1 MVSSHTV
8 FFDIGNTLAT
18 GLEISARR
26 LLAARLGLSEK
37 ETRRAGRLL
46 MTCPATDPAS
56 LAAAVGEC
64 LPSRGT
70 AVIEAAVAAIWEEQS
85 HCIRPVPGASALLEA
100 LKAEG
105 CRLGIVSN
113 TWHPAFI
120 GFRRACPSILDLFDS
135 VTLSYREGCKK
146 PSADIY
152 RKALESVRADP
163 HDSWMVGDSYELD
176 VEPARRAG
184 MKTVWVLRRPE
195 RELSALAQ
203 IINGCKEKPDLV
215 VTGLD
220 DLTDFHREKVFAT

>member
-1 MVSSHTV
+1 MSSDTV

-56 LAAAVGEC
+56 LAAAVGKC

-70 AVIEAAVAAIWEEQS
+70 ADIAVAVAAIWEEQI

-152 RKALESVRADP
+152 RKALESVRANPRDC
-163 HDSWMVGDSYELD
+163 WMVGDSYELD

-184 MKTVWVLRRPE
+184 MKTVWVLSRPE
-195 RELSALAQ
+195 RELSTLAQ
-203 IINGCKEKPDLV
+203 IINGCMEKPDLV

-220 DLTDFHREKVFAT
+220 ELMVFHKERGFET

>member
-1 MVSSHTV
+1 MSSDTV

-56 LAAAVGEC
+56 LAAAVGKC

-70 AVIEAAVAAIWEEQS
+70 ADIAVAVAAIWEEQI

-152 RKALESVRADP
+152 CKALESVRANPRDC
-163 HDSWMVGDSYELD
+163 WMVGDSYELD

-184 MKTVWVLRRPE
+184 MKTVWVLSRPE
-195 RELSALAQ
+195 RELSTLAQ
-203 IINGCKEKPDLV
+203 IINGCMEKPDLV

-220 DLTDFHREKVFAT
+220 DLTDFRREKVFAT